1 MDRVD
6 SSTESDSA
14 ADLENGKKRSGDDEK
29 SKELGCNGRHLKR
42 ISKREQSVVRGPNAD
57 VKGDDGLGKNKNVL
71 GSSDSME
78 SLDGEVGEEAMSL
91 GKKKMMVEKGKKS
104 SFNKPP
110 KPPRPPGSPSFDEAD
125 MMLVREISELA
136 RQKQARIGRIKALK
150 RRRVDRASSSV
161 VNIFAMI
168 ITVMF
173 CFVIIF
179 QGILGSHL

>member
-1 MDRVD
+1 MWVD

-14 ADLENGKKRSGDDEK
+14 ADLEIGKKMSGDDEK

-136 RQKQARIGRIKALK
+136 RQKQARTGRIKAVK